1 MPSGDWEHSDRSPAD
16 GGNRVPNPPQ
26 PRWLRRVALLVA
38 RLPVL
43 LAVGLVQIYRA
54 LISPLL
60 PPSCRY
66 LPTCSE
72 YMVGAL
78 RIHGFWRGLFLGT
91 RRLLR
96 CHPGHPGGF
105 DPVPERRG

>member
-1 MPSGDWEHSDRSPAD
+1 MPSGDWEHSDRSLAD
-16 GGNRVPNPPQ
+16 GGDRA
-26 PRWLRRVALLVA
+26 RVAFRTGLPRRLARFAV
-38 RLPVL
+38 RLPAL
-43 LAVGLVQIYRA
+43 LAVGLVQAYRA

-60 PPSCRY
+60 PPSCRF